1 MYNLFNFCDMKKL
14 LLILLAVVAGAATA
28 KAGDFVE
35 LLTNGNC
42 DGTYDGWEV
51 TNGGSGWGIGTDEDG
66 DYYWASSYNECK
78 LEQTVSLPADAT
90 PEAVDNSMVEIM
102 ASAMIRAN
110 WESGSQAAT
119 VCNVYVEMQD
129 ADGNELSNITV
140 YNDLSIQMN
149 WYTAATYPT
158 LLVPGT
164 RQLKYVVRGKD
175 IKTWGGQYGPKF
187 KNLSLRL
194 RVNDTPIDEEY
205 QELLSNGACDG
216 TYNNWTVTND
226 GNGWA
231 INQDDDGS
239 YFWVSSHKI
248 CMLEQTIDLNAKGF
262 SSTNVDAGKVYCV
275 ASALMRAP
283 WNNGTT
289 GSRVANVYVEMMD
302 ADGNVTNTVYVIED
316 NSYIAEWRLYR
327 TSTFLVLPGT
337 RQLKYVVRGQDA
349 KNWGGQYGPQFKDL
363 SLMAK
368 LGSAYDCSDYGH
380 VWGSWKTS
388 ASHAPS
394 CTESGLLSRT
404 CVFCGLEETGDEVPP
419 LGHDWG
425 DWEITQ
431 QPSCTDTGIQ
441 SHTCQRC
448 GATEDDE
455 NPVPA
460 LGHEWGEPNIT
471 TQPTCTEPGLASH
484 TCQRCGLEEDN
495 APIPPLGH
503 SWGADG
509 VCTRCGATFEI
520 PDDVT
525 LLSSIVSDGNQ
536 YFNTNYIHKANTIME
551 LDCVPISNSQRDYEG
566 LFGARLS
573 NYQHNSFTFFSRF
586 GGNNRAYFSRTGAET
601 MAEQAFVYDE
611 RIKLV
616 ATGQTATW
624 YKASDPTTVAG
635 SVTTNGTADDGQTP
649 MVLFNINTADEPG
662 GCRLDVAASV
672 MKLYGCK
679 IYEDETLV
687 HDFRPAK
694 KDGVVGL
701 YDMLTGSFAGS
712 GTDTPFEEGDKPY
725 DIVVQMPRLN
735 NAVVDCPTTA
745 IGGESVEFTVTCEEG
760 TKVYDISAW
769 DENNNAVNTRYSEI
783 EDGITKCSFTMP
795 DSKATISITVSYD
808 PLPTVITDDD
818 IPSDYAV
825 TTYLRN
831 NICYYN
837 SYWGYSISA
846 TTGKILVAYGPEG
859 KVYVK
864 NLSWY
869 CDKVWVEGTYDE
881 TTGIISI
888 PTGQYVSWTDSY
900 YGVQL
905 YWGSTQSI
913 QEEDPETGEM
923 VNKFTTTVDESV
935 DTIQLLVDEDKLYLL
950 NAVGN
955 TKDGYPNNY
964 NATGLYLRYDDD
976 KSFAAIEFPKTDED
990 GNALPFASIITNQ
1003 AVTPANPTAN
1013 EWYDC
1018 GDESGF
1024 SRFYFT
1030 LPTTSTLGDAID
1042 PELLSFSIFTDNGNG
1057 PEIFTFSGVYYSFDL
1072 ASDQSITEVPFSV
1085 YNSAVDFHNY
1095 FVYMYRTNADGYE
1108 PLFTKNI
1115 GIQVYYTV
1123 GEERT
1128 QSDIVWL
1135 YANEDGIND
1144 IKADRNADDNKAYN
1158 LAGQRLQKMQ
1168 KGINIINGKKVVI
1181 K

>member
-1 MYNLFNFCDMKKL
+1 MKKL
-14 LLILLAVVAGAATA
+14 LLILLAVVAGATTA

-42 DGTYDGWEV
+42 DGTYDGWQV
-51 TNGGSGWGIGTDEDG
+51 TNGGSGWGIGTDEYG
-66 DYYWASSYNECK
+66 DNYWASSYQECR
-78 LEQTVSLPADAT
+78 LEQTVSLPENITAED
-90 PEAVDNSMVEIM
+90 VDNSLVEIM
-102 ASAMIRAN
+102 ASAMIRAT

-129 ADGNELSNITV
+129 ADGNELSSITV
-140 YNDLSIQMN
+140 YNDLSIQPN

-187 KNLSLRL
+187 KNLSLKI
-194 RVNDTPIDEEY
+194 RVGEAPVVEEY
-205 QELLSNGACDG
+205 QELLTNGNCNG
-216 TYNNWTVTND
+216 TYDNWTVTND

-231 INQDDDGS
+231 INHDEENDF
-239 YFWVSSHKI
+239 YYWVSSHKP
-248 CMLEQTIDLNAKGF
+248 CMLEQTVDLNAKGF
-262 SSTNVDAGKVYCV
+262 SSTDIDAGKVYCV
-275 ASALMRAP
+275 ASAQMRSP
-283 WNNGTT
+283 WEKNGL
-289 GSRVANVYVEMMD
+289 GANIANVYVEMID
-302 ADGNVTNTVYVIED
+302 AEGNVTNTVIVVD
-316 NSYIAEWRLYR
+316 DKSYIPDWRLYR
-327 TSTFLVLPGT
+327 TGTFLVYPGT

-368 LGSAYDCSDYGH
+368 LGSAYDCSEYGH
-380 VWGSWKTS
+380 IWGQWTTS
-388 ASHAPS
+388 GSSAPT
-394 CTESGLLSRT
+394 CTTPGYQVHYCL
-404 CVFCGLEETGDEVPP
+404 FCGLEETGNESPA

-431 QPSCTDTGIQ
+431 QPTCTDTGIQ

-448 GATEDDE
+448 GATEDNE
-455 NPVPA
+455 EPVPA
-460 LGHEWGEPNIT
+460 LGHDWGEPNISV
-471 TQPTCTEPGLASH
+471 QPNCTEPGLMNH
-484 TCQRCGLEEDN
+484 TCQRCGLEENDV
-495 APIPPLGH
+495 PIPPLGH
-503 SWGADG
+503 TWGADG
-509 VCTRCGATFEI
+509 VCTVCGATLEI
-520 PDDVT
+520 PEDIT
-525 LLSSIVSDGNQ
+525 LLNSIRSTGNQ
-536 YFNTNYIHKANTIME
+536 YFNTNYIHKANTVME
-551 LDCVPISNSQRDYEG
+551 LDCAPISNSQRDYEG
-566 LFGARLS
+566 LFGARLR
-573 NYQHNSFTFFSRF
+573 NYNSNSFTFFSRY

-601 MAEQAFVYDE
+601 ASEQAFVYDE
-611 RIKLV
+611 RIRLV

-649 MVLFNINTADEPG
+649 MVLFNINTASEPG
-662 GCRLDVAASV
+662 GCQLDVAASV

-694 KDGVVGL
+694 RDGVVGL

-712 GTDTPFEEGDKPY
+712 GTDTPFEEGDTPHEIEVK
-725 DIVVQMPRLN
+725 MARF

-745 IGGESVEFTVTCEEG
+745 IEGESVEFTVTCEEG
-760 TKVYDISAW
+760 TKVYNIDAW
-769 DENNNAVNTRYSEI
+769 DENNKTINTSCIKEEGRMSKYS
-783 EDGITKCSFTMP
+783 FVMP
-795 DSKATISITVSYD
+795 EAKVTISITVSYD
-808 PLPTVITDDD
+808 PLPTVITE

-837 SYWGYSISA
+837 GYWGYSIYA

-869 CDKVWVEGTYDE
+869 CDEVWVEGTYDE

-888 PTGQYVSWTDSY
+888 PTGQFVSWNNGY

-905 YWGSTQSI
+905 LWGSTQNV
-913 QEEDPETGEM
+913 QQEDPETGEM
-923 VNKFTTTVDESV
+923 VNKFIATADESV
-935 DTIQLLVDEDKLYLL
+935 DTIELLVDEDKLYLL

-955 TKDGYPNNY
+955 TKDGYLNNY
-964 NATGLYLRYDDD
+964 NATGLYLRYDND

-990 GNALPFASIITNQ
+990 GNALPFASIITIQ
-1003 AVTPANPTAN
+1003 SVVPANPTADD
-1013 EWYDC
+1013 WYDC

-1030 LPTTSTLGDAID
+1030 LPSESTSGEALD
-1042 PELLSFSIFTDNGNG
+1042 PELLSYSIFTDNGNG
-1057 PEIFTFSGVYYSFDL
+1057 PEIFTFSGVDYSFDL
-1072 ASDQSITEVPFSV
+1072 TSDQSITEVPYSL
-1085 YNSAVDFHNY
+1085 YSSAVDFKNY
-1095 FVYMYRTNADGYE
+1095 YVYMYRTNHDGYV

-1123 GEERT
+1123 DGERT

-1144 IKADRNADDNKAYN
+1144 IKADRNADDNKVYN

-1168 KGINIINGKKVVI
+1168 KGINIINGKKVLF